1 MKKLK
6 VVTIVG
12 TRPEII
18 RLSMLIPKLDAY
30 TDHVFVH
37 TGQNSDPKLNEVFF
51 QDLGLRQPDV
61 YLNVDTSSMGSVM
74 GDTLKKAEEV
84 FRRETPDA
92 VMILGDTNSAIAAV
106 VAERMHIPVYHM
118 EAGNRSFDNNVP
130 EELNRKMVDHVAS
143 FNLPYNDYSM
153 RNLLAEGIHPRFI
166 QKTGSPIREIY
177 EHYKDKIAAST
188 AVQDLGLTANA
199 YFLVSVHRQENVD
212 LPERLEKV
220 LDCLVAVRDHWN
232 LPVLVSTHPRTR
244 VRLEALNRSGLE
256 GIAFHE
262 PFGYLDY
269 NKLQLDAKAVIS
281 DSGTISEE
289 SAIAGFKA
297 VSLRDSIERPEALE
311 SGSMMITG
319 LDPMTLISSLELGL
333 SNTLTSR
340 TPEGYQPADFS
351 DRVLKFLFSTS
362 TKHKN
367 WKNLRGKFN
376 RSRVCYKFF

>member
-18 RLSMLIPKLDAY
+18 RLSRLIPKLDEY
-30 TDHVFVH
+30 TDHIFVH
-37 TGQNSDPKLNEVFF
+37 TGQNSDPKLNEIFF
-51 QDLGLRQPDV
+51 EDLELRAPDY

-74 GDTLKKAEEV
+74 GDVLKKSEEV
-84 FRRETPDA
+84 FLREQPDA
-92 VMILGDTNSAIAAV
+92 VMILGDTNSAIAAI
-106 VAERMHIPVYHM
+106 VAERLHIPVYHM

-177 EHYKDKIAAST
+177 EHYKDKIAASN
-188 AVQDLGLTANA
+188 AVEDLGLTANG

-244 VRLEALNRSGLE
+244 VRLGALNKSDVE
-256 GIAFHE
+256 GITFHE

-269 NKLQLDAKAVIS
+269 NKLQLDAKCVIS
-281 DSGTISEE
+281 DSGTIGEE
-289 SAIAGFKA
+289 SSLMGFSA
-297 VSLRDSIERPEALE
+297 VTLRDSIERPEALE
-311 SGSMMITG
+311 TGSIIMAG
-319 LDPMTLISSLELGL
+319 LNPVNLIQSIALELA
-333 SNTLTSR
+333 TSSSGD
-340 TPEGYQPADFS
+340 TPEGYDIA
-351 DRVLKFLFSTS
+351 LFSERVMKFVFS
-362 TKHKN
+362 TALRHKN
-367 WKNLRGKFN
+367 WKNIRYTL
-376 RSRVCYKFF
+376 

>member
-1 MKKLK
+1 VKKLK

-18 RLSMLIPKLDAY
+18 RLSRLIPKLDEH
-30 TDHVFVH
+30 TDHIFVH

-51 QDLGLRQPDV
+51 EDLELRAPDY
-61 YLNVDTSSMGSVM
+61 YLNVDTSSMGTVM
-74 GDTLKKAEEV
+74 GDVIKKSEEV
-84 FRRETPDA
+84 FLKEKPDA
-92 VMILGDTNSAIAAV
+92 VMILGDTNSAIAAI
-106 VAERMHIPVYHM
+106 VAERLHIPVYHM

-177 EHYKDKIAAST
+177 EHYKDKIAASK
-188 AVQDLGLTANA
+188 AVEDLGLTANG

-220 LDCLVAVRDHWN
+220 LDCLVAVHEEWG
-232 LPVLVSTHPRTR
+232 LPVMVSTHPRTR
-244 VRLEALNRSGLE
+244 VRLENLARKNLK
-256 GIAFHE
+256 GITFHE

-269 NKLQLDAKAVIS
+269 NKLQLESKCVIS

-289 SAIAGFKA
+289 SSILGFPA
-297 VSLRDSIERPEALE
+297 VTLRDSMERPEALE
-311 SGSMMITG
+311 TGSIMMTG
-319 LDPMTLISSLELGL
+319 LKPESLVRCIALNTELV
-333 SNTLTSR
+333 SAPYP
-340 TPEGYQPADFS
+340 PEGYDSYEFS
-351 DRVLKFLFSTS
+351 SKVLKYLFSTYS
-362 TKHKN
+362 SAKK
-367 WKNLRGKFN
+367 WQGKFE
-376 RSRVCYKFF
+376 

>member
-1 MKKLK
+1 VKRLK

-18 RLSMLIPKLDAY
+18 RLSRLIPKLDEY
-30 TDHVFVH
+30 TDHIFVH

-51 QDLGLRQPDV
+51 EDLELRQPD
-61 YLNVDTSSMGSVM
+61 YFLNVDTSSMGSVM
-74 GDTLKKAEEV
+74 GDTLKKTEEV
-84 FRRETPDA
+84 FLKEKPDA

-153 RNLLAEGIHPRFI
+153 RSLLAEGIHPRFI

-188 AVQDLGLTANA
+188 VLEDLGLSPGG

-220 LDCLVAVRDHWN
+220 LDCLVAVREEWRM
-232 LPVLVSTHPRTR
+232 PVMVSTHPRTR
-244 VRLEALNRSGLE
+244 VRLEALERKDLK
-256 GIAFHE
+256 GITFHE

-269 NKLQLDAKAVIS
+269 NKLQLEAKCVIS

-289 SAIAGFKA
+289 SAIAGFSA
-297 VSLRDSIERPEALE
+297 VSLRDSIERPEALDA
-311 SGSMMITG
+311 GSIILTG
-319 LDPMTLISSLELGL
+319 VVPAYLIQSIEFETALEVAASIPDGYQVSDFSSRVIKFLL
-333 SNTLTSR
+333 STSR
-340 TPEGYQPADFS
+340 N
-351 DRVLKFLFSTS
+351 
-362 TKHKN
+362 HKD
-367 WKNLRGKFN
+367 WKGI
-376 RSRVCYKFF
+376 RS

>member
-1 MKKLK
+1 VKKLK
-6 VVTIVG
+6 VITIVG

-18 RLSMLIPKLDAY
+18 RLSRLIPKLDEY
-30 TDHVFVH
+30 TDHILVH

-51 QDLGLRQPDV
+51 EDLELRQPD
-61 YLNVDTSSMGSVM
+61 YFLNVDTSSMGTIM
-74 GDTLKKAEEV
+74 GDVLKKSEGV
-84 FRRETPDA
+84 FLKEKPDA
-92 VMILGDTNSAIAAV
+92 VMILGDTNSSIAAI

-177 EHYKDKIAAST
+177 EHYKHKIISST
-188 AVQDLGLTANA
+188 AVEDLGLTRGG
-199 YFLVSVHRQENVD
+199 YFLISVHRQENVN

-220 LDCLVAVRDHWN
+220 LDCLVAVREKWN
-232 LPVLVSTHPRTR
+232 MPVMVSTHPRTR
-244 VRLEALNRSGLE
+244 DRIEALSRKGLE
-256 GIAFHE
+256 GITFHE

-269 NKLQLDAKAVIS
+269 NKLQLDAKCVIS

-289 SAIAGFKA
+289 STIAGFSA

-311 SGSMMITG
+311 SGSMILTG
-319 LDPMTLISSLELGL
+319 VDPVTLLQAIEIELTLRRMTVIPDGYESFEFSS
-333 SNTLTSR
+333 
-340 TPEGYQPADFS
+340 
-351 DRVLKFLFSTS
+351 RVLKFLMSTAG
-362 TKHKN
+362 KHKT
-367 WKNLRGKFN
+367 WKGLRN
-376 RSRVCYKFF
+376 

>member
-1 MKKLK
+1 VKKLK

-18 RLSMLIPKLDAY
+18 RLSRLIPKLDEY

-51 QDLGLRQPDV
+51 EDLELRAPDY

-74 GDTLKKAEEV
+74 GDVIKKSEEV
-84 FRRETPDA
+84 FQKEKPDA
-92 VMILGDTNSAIAAV
+92 VMILGDTNSAIAAI
-106 VAERMHIPVYHM
+106 VAERLHIPVYHM

-166 QKTGSPIREIY
+166 QITGSPIGEISA
-177 EHYKDKIAAST
+177 HYKDKIAAST
-188 AVQDLGLTANA
+188 AVEDLGLTANG

-212 LPERLEKV
+212 LPERLDKV
-220 LDCLVAVRDHWN
+220 LDCLVAVRDQWN

-244 VRLEALNRSGLE
+244 FRLEDLNRSGLE
-256 GIAFHE
+256 GITVHE

-269 NKLQLDAKAVIS
+269 NKLQLDAKCVIS

-289 SAIAGFKA
+289 SAISGFKA

-311 SGSMMITG
+311 AGSMMITG
-319 LDPMTLISSLELGL
+319 LDPNSLLLALEVTEGL
-333 SNTLTSR
+333 DLTKGK
-340 TPEGYQPADFS
+340 PEGYEAEGFS
-351 DRVLKFLFSTS
+351 SRVLKFALSTAYLQRS
-362 TKHKN
+362 
-367 WKNLRGKFN
+367 WRGI
-376 RSRVCYKFF
+376 R

>member
-1 MKKLK
+1 VKKLK

-18 RLSMLIPKLDAY
+18 RLSRLIPKLDEY
-30 TDHVFVH
+30 TDHIFVH

-51 QDLGLRQPDV
+51 EDLELRAPDY
-61 YLNVDTSSMGSVM
+61 YLSVDTSTMGTVM
-74 GDTLKKAEEV
+74 GDVIKKSEEV
-84 FRRETPDA
+84 FLKEKPDA
-92 VMILGDTNSAIAAV
+92 VMILGDTNSAIAAI
-106 VAERMHIPVYHM
+106 VAERLHIPVYHM

-153 RNLLAEGIHPRFI
+153 RNLLAEGIHPRYI

-188 AVQDLGLTANA
+188 AVEDLGLTANG

-244 VRLEALNRSGLE
+244 VRLEALDRSGLE
-256 GIAFHE
+256 GITFHE

-269 NKLQLDAKAVIS
+269 NKLQLDAKVVIS

-311 SGSMMITG
+311 TGATIITG
-319 LDPMTLISSLELGL
+319 LDPATLAASIEIEMANTSAGTLPAGYET
-333 SNTLTSR
+333 SN
-340 TPEGYQPADFS
+340 FS
-351 DRVLKFLFSTS
+351 DRVVRFLFSTVKKIS
-362 TKHKN
+362 T
-367 WKNLRGKFN
+367 WKSILARA
-376 RSRVCYKFF
+376 

>member
-1 MKKLK
+1 LKKLK

-18 RLSMLIPKLDAY
+18 RLSRLIPKLDEY
-30 TDHVFVH
+30 TDHIFVH

-51 QDLGLRQPDV
+51 EDLELRQPD
-61 YLNVDTSSMGSVM
+61 YFLNVDTSSMGSVM
-74 GDTLKKAEEV
+74 GDVLKKSEEV
-84 FRRETPDA
+84 FLKEKPDA
-92 VMILGDTNSAIAAV
+92 VMILGDTNSSIAAI

-188 AVQDLGLTANA
+188 AVEDLNLTPGG

-220 LDCLVAVRDHWN
+220 LDCLIAVRDKWN
-232 LPVLVSTHPRTR
+232 IPVMVSTHPRTR
-244 VRLEALNRSGLE
+244 ARLEAFDRKGMD

-262 PFGYLDY
+262 PFGYLAY
-269 NKLQLDAKAVIS
+269 NKLQLDSKCVIS

-289 SAIAGFKA
+289 SSLMGFSA
-297 VSLRDSIERPEALE
+297 VTLRDSMERPEAL
-311 SGSMMITG
+311 GTGHIILTG
-319 LDPMTLISSLELGL
+319 LDPDSLIRSIELEESGHIMNHL
-333 SNTLTSR
+333 
-340 TPEGYQPADFS
+340 PEGYDSFDFS
-351 DRVLKFLFSTS
+351 NKVIKYLFSTCMLS
-362 TKHKN
+362 RD
-367 WKNLRGKFN
+367 WKGIR
-376 RSRVCYKFF
+376 

>member
-1 MKKLK
+1 LKKLK

-18 RLSMLIPKLDAY
+18 RLSRLIPKLDEY
-30 TDHVFVH
+30 TDHILVH
-37 TGQNSDPKLNEVFF
+37 TGQNSDPKLNNVFF
-51 QDLGLRQPDV
+51 EDLELRQPD
-61 YLNVDTSSMGSVM
+61 YFLDVDTSSMGSVM
-74 GDTLKKAEEV
+74 GDVLKKSEEV
-84 FRRETPDA
+84 FLKEKPDA
-92 VMILGDTNSAIAAV
+92 VMILGDTNSSIAAI

-130 EELNRKMVDHVAS
+130 EELNRKMVDHIAS

-188 AVQDLGLTANA
+188 AVADLGLSLGG

-220 LDCLVAVRDHWN
+220 LDCLVAVREKWGM
-232 LPVLVSTHPRTR
+232 PVMVSTHPRTR
-244 VRLEALNRSGLE
+244 VRLEALAREDLE
-256 GIAFHE
+256 GITFHE

-269 NKLQLDAKAVIS
+269 NKLQLEAKCVIS

-289 SAIAGFKA
+289 SAIAGFSA
-297 VSLRDSIERPEALE
+297 VTLRSSMERAEALE
-311 SGSMMITG
+311 VGSIIMTG
-319 LDPMTLISSLELGL
+319 LDSENLIRAIEITNSTSMSGGL
-333 SNTLTSR
+333 
-340 TPEGYQPADFS
+340 PDGYSIRNFS
-351 DRVLKFLFSTS
+351 DSVLRFLFSSNTNH
-362 TKHKN
+362 KH
-367 WKNLRGKFN
+367 WKNLN
-376 RSRVCYKFF
+376 